1 MRKILSFVE
10 HKHVWYTSV
19 LAAFI
24 VAVSA
29 FSGNPAYFP
38 SAGIALSLFTLTTLT
53 FITREKRDWFST
65 SLFLLSVCTSAY
77 ICIYANPFSIF
88 LNIATSI
95 FLISVAAL
103 RDISFTNVIFSPMI
117 TGLATL
123 QSNSDYAPKKI
134 KKIHL
139 PEHFITSLIITLIIL
154 FIMIPLLSEVN
165 LIFEKLVR
173 SVMQMLYIENI
184 ISWIFNTNY
193 FLTIFRA
200 VFFGLLVFFLPRFV
214 TIINAPQ
221 SKKEIFSSFPSLLKA
236 LTIPKFAVI
245 GVLLI
250 FFVSQIQ
257 LYFATDER
265 LIELGYTN
273 SMQTREVFAQLAV
286 VALIVFIL
294 IYNDKHETY
303 KSRFTTYILIVQGFF
318 LTAMAF
324 FSDYSYIASWGFT
337 HKRLYG
343 LAFVVWIVG
352 LFGLFTYKYV
362 RRTSDALFVK
372 LAVILTGV
380 IIISINVVNFDELI
394 VSAHKV
400 SAPEGIDYSYMAY
413 YTYDSNSYEDLIFQ
427 IQNTVK
433 EHINS
438 LNNEANNSVQWNTMN
453 NYENSARMI
462 SFRSQNMVEKYF
474 SEDDRFDWRNFNLSE
489 YRFAVRVKGD
499 TVDEIQE
506 AMKEI
511 LNMLMIRSNNN
522 IGARESASNANPPI
536 VQKSLTTIELRN
548 VPAELLQENFELR
561 SIPTNQVI
569 LQGSFDG
576 TSIFRTLL
584 YPGEYAITVYTSR
597 FDQETGSYVPFK
609 TIHAQ
614 ISQQMIDTGYI
625 IIAFQ

>member
-29 FSGNPAYFP
+29 FSGNLAYFP

-53 FITREKRDWFST
+53 FITREKKDWFST
-65 SLFLLSVCTSAY
+65 SIFLLSVCTSAY
-77 ICIYANPFSIF
+77 VCILANPFSIF

-95 FLISVAAL
+95 FLISVVAL
-103 RDISFTNVIFSPMI
+103 GDISLTNVIFSPMI

-139 PEHFITSLIITLIIL
+139 PEQFITSLIITFVIL
-154 FIMIPLLSEVN
+154 FIMVPLLSEVN
-165 LIFEKLVR
+165 LIFENLVG

-193 FLTIFRA
+193 FLAILR
-200 VFFGLLVFFLPRFV
+200 VVIFGLLVFFLPRFV
-214 TIINAPQ
+214 TVINAPP
-221 SKKEIFSSFPSLLKA
+221 SKKEVFSFFPSLFKA
-236 LTIPKFAVI
+236 LIIPKFAVI
-245 GVLLI
+245 GVLLT
-250 FFVSQIQ
+250 FFVTQIQ
-257 LYFATDER
+257 LYLATDER

-294 IYNDKHETY
+294 IYNDKYETY
-303 KSRFTTYILIVQGFF
+303 KSKLTTYILIVQGFF

-324 FSDYSYIASWGFT
+324 FSDCSYIANWGFT

-343 LAFVVWIVG
+343 LAFVIWIVG

-380 IIISINVVNFDELI
+380 IIVSINIVNFDELI
-394 VSAHKV
+394 VNANKV
-400 SAPEGIDYSYMAY
+400 STPEGIDYSYMAH
-413 YTYDSNSYEDLIFQ
+413 YTYDSNSYEELAFQ
-427 IQNTVK
+427 IRDAVK
-433 EHINS
+433 ENIDT
-438 LNNEANNSVQWNTMN
+438 LNNEANNNVQWNSLN

-462 SFRSQNMVEKYF
+462 SFRSHNMVEKYF
-474 SEDDRFDWRNFNLSE
+474 SEDDRFDWRHFNLSE

-499 TVDEIQE
+499 TVDKIQE
-506 AMKEI
+506 AVNEI
-511 LNMLMIRSNNN
+511 VNMLMIRSNNN
-522 IGARESASNANPPI
+522 IGVMESASNANPS
-536 VQKSLTTIELRN
+536 VFQKHLTTIELRY
-548 VPAELLQENFELR
+548 VPEELLQENFELR
-561 SIPTNQVI
+561 STTTNQQIV
-569 LQGSFDG
+569 QGSFGG
-576 TSIFRTLL
+576 TSIFRAPL
-584 YPGEYAITVYTSR
+584 YPGEYAITVYTSQ

-614 ISQQMIDTGYI
+614 ISQQIIDTGYI

>member
-1 MRKILSFVE
+1 MQKILSFVE

-24 VAVSA
+24 VAISA
-29 FSGNPAYFP
+29 FSGNPVYFP

-53 FITREKRDWFST
+53 FITREKKDWFST
-65 SLFLLSVCTSAY
+65 SIFLLSVCTSAY
-77 ICIYANPFSIF
+77 VCILANPFSIF
-88 LNIATSI
+88 LNITTSI
-95 FLISVAAL
+95 FLISVVAL
-103 RDISFTNVIFSPMI
+103 GDISLTNVIFSPII

-123 QSNSDYAPKKI
+123 QSKSDYDPKKI

-139 PEHFITSLIITLIIL
+139 PEHFVPSLIITFIIL
-154 FIMIPLLSEVN
+154 FIMVPLLSEVN
-165 LIFEKLVR
+165 LIFENLVR

-184 ISWIFNTNY
+184 FSWIFNTNY
-193 FLTIFRA
+193 FLAILRA
-200 VFFGLLVFFLPRFV
+200 VIFGLLVFLLPRFV
-214 TIINAPQ
+214 TVINAPP
-221 SKKEIFSSFPSLLKA
+221 SKKEVFSSFPSLFKA

-245 GVLLI
+245 GVLLT
-250 FFVSQIQ
+250 FFVTQIQ

-294 IYNDKHETY
+294 IYNDKLETY
-303 KSRFTTYILIVQGFF
+303 KSKLTTYILIVQGFF

-362 RRTSDALFVK
+362 RRTSTALFVK

-380 IIISINVVNFDELI
+380 IITSINIINFDELI
-394 VSAHKV
+394 VNANKV
-400 SAPEGIDYSYMAY
+400 TTPEGIDYSYMAH
-413 YTYDSNSYEDLIFQ
+413 YTYDSNSYEDLAFQ
-427 IQNTVK
+427 IRDTVK
-433 EHINS
+433 ENINS
-438 LNNEANNSVQWNTMN
+438 LNNEANNNVQWDTLN

-474 SEDDRFDWRNFNLSE
+474 SEDDQFDWRHFNLSE

-499 TVDEIQE
+499 SVDKLQETTNEIV
-506 AMKEI
+506 
-511 LNMLMIRSNNN
+511 NMLMIRSHNN
-522 IGARESASNANPPI
+522 IGTRESGSNANPTV
-536 VQKSLTTIELRN
+536 VQKPLTTIELRY
-548 VPAELLQENFELR
+548 VPADLLQENFELR
-561 SIPTNQVI
+561 SITTGQKI
-569 LQGSFDG
+569 LQGSFGG
-576 TSIFRTLL
+576 TSIFRAPL
-584 YPGEYAITVYTSR
+584 YPGEYAITVYTSQ
-597 FDQETGSYVPFK
+597 FDQETDSYVPFK
-609 TIHAQ
+609 TIRAQ